1 MRSEPAGNKGRK
13 RQNVFYDNWGL
24 PGSSDLVDRHM
35 HGVNDGRIIRMW
47 RFSPLPQDHVDPA
60 FKCNFIEKEHGP
72 NLENELDLSHLSA
85 GVYA

>member
-1 MRSEPAGNKGRK
+1 
-13 RQNVFYDNWGL
+13 
-24 PGSSDLVDRHM
+24 M